1 MCKISGPGTLAA
13 GQSLFPFASVAEV
26 LRLGGLWSGLSGW
39 VIFSTLVEQ
48 ETLTMLAEDCQRW
61 RGLPA
66 GYLCVP
72 GWLGLTRGRGR
83 GQRVGGVCGRCRV
96 GEGRAGTL
104 SAILRW
110 HIDVMIAWVMMRE

>member
-1 MCKISGPGTLAA
+1 MLIDTKKNKDTHSISNSVQGTVCEISGPGTLAA

-66 GYLCVP
+66 GQPCVP
-72 GWLGLTRGRGR
+72 GWLTRDR
-83 GQRVGGVCGRCRV
+83 
-96 GEGRAGTL
+96 GEGRG
-104 SAILRW
+104 
-110 HIDVMIAWVMMRE
+110 